1 MAHNAS
7 CDVSNCDH
15 TTTPWYVT
23 WCELYDEIHIQSAPE
38 DCDNHVLT
46 MSYRHSSSCPA
57 HPDYKSNAQCDPS
70 ECEGLREA
78 MANAKLIVE
87 SVNDATFGGQ
97 LLVNQTLFEE
107 VGV

>member
-1 MAHNAS
+1 MGS
-7 CDVSNCDH
+7 EMCIRDR
-15 TTTPWYVT
+15 
-23 WCELYDEIHIQSAPE
+23 SAPE

-57 HPDYKSNAQCDPS
+57 HPDYKSNAQCDSS

-78 MANAKLIVE
+78 MSNAKLIVE

-97 LLVNQTLFEE
+97 LLINQTLFDE

>member
-1 MAHNAS
+1 MTLLGQV
-7 CDVSNCDH
+7 DTGH

-23 WCELYDEIHIQSAPE
+23 WFPEYREIHIQSAPE
-38 DCDNHVLT
+38 ESDNHVL
-46 MSYRHSSSCPA
+46 MMKYNHSSSCPA

-70 ECEGLREA
+70 ECEGLRQA
-78 MANAKLIVE
+78 MSNAKLIVE

-97 LLVNQTLFEE
+97 LLINQTLWDE

>member
-1 MAHNAS
+1 MTLLGQV
-7 CDVSNCDH
+7 DTGY

-46 MSYRHSSSCPA
+46 ISYKHSSSCPA
-57 HPDYKSNAQCDPS
+57 HPDYKSNAQCDPT
-70 ECEGLREA
+70 ECVGLREA
-78 MANAKLIVE
+78 MSNAKLIVE
-87 SVNDATFGGQ
+87 SVNEATGFDK
-97 LLVNQTLFEE
+97 LLINQFLFDE

>member
-1 MAHNAS
+1 MK
-7 CDVSNCDH
+7 H

-23 WCELYDEIHIQSAPE
+23 WCELCDEIHIQSAPE
-38 DCDNHVLT
+38 DSDNHVLT

-87 SVNDATFGGQ
+87 SVNEKTFGGQ
-97 LLVNQTLFEE
+97 LLVNQTLFDE

>member
-1 MAHNAS
+1 ME
-7 CDVSNCDH
+7 H

-23 WCELYDEIHIQSAPE
+23 WMPEYNEIHIQSAPE
-38 DCDNHVLT
+38 ESDIHVL
-46 MSYRHSSSCPA
+46 SIH
-57 HPDYKSNAQCDPS
+57 YKG
-70 ECEGLREA
+70 EEGLREA

-97 LLVNQTLFEE
+97 LLINTTLWDE

>member
-1 MAHNAS
+1 ME
-7 CDVSNCDH
+7 H

-23 WCELYDEIHIQSAPE
+23 WCELYDEIHIQSAP
-38 DCDNHVLT
+38 DDSDNHVLT
-46 MSYRHSSSCPA
+46 MSYKHSSSCPA

-87 SVNDATFGGQ
+87 SVNEKTFGGQ
-97 LLVNQTLFEE
+97 LLINQTLWDE

>member
-1 MAHNAS
+1 ME
-7 CDVSNCDH
+7 H

-38 DCDNHVLT
+38 DSDNHVLT

-97 LLVNQTLFEE
+97 LLINQTLFDE

>member
-1 MAHNAS
+1 MSHDVS
-7 CDVSNCDH
+7 CHVSNCDH

-23 WCELYDEIHIQSAPE
+23 WSELYDEIHIQSAPE
-38 DCDNHVLT
+38 DSDNHVLT

-97 LLVNQTLFEE
+97 LLINQTLFEE

>member
-1 MAHNAS
+1 MTLLGQV
-7 CDVSNCDH
+7 DTGY

-46 MSYRHSSSCPA
+46 MSYKHSGSCPA
-57 HPDYKSNAQCDPS
+57 HPDYKSNAQCDPT

-78 MANAKLIVE
+78 MSNAKLIVE
-87 SVNDATFGGQ
+87 SVNDKTFGGQ
-97 LLVNQTLFEE
+97 LLVNQTLFDE

>member
-1 MAHNAS
+1 MG
-7 CDVSNCDH
+7 H

-38 DCDNHVLT
+38 DSDNHVLT

-57 HPDYKSNAQCDPS
+57 HPDYKSNAECDPS
-70 ECEGLREA
+70 ECEGLRQA
-78 MANAKLIVE
+78 MSNAKLIVE

-97 LLVNQTLFEE
+97 LLINQTLFDE
-107 VGV
+107 VGVQKWILKSL

>member
-1 MAHNAS
+1 MTLLGQV
-7 CDVSNCDH
+7 DTGY

-46 MSYRHSSSCPA
+46 ISYKHSSSCPA

-70 ECEGLREA
+70 ECVGLREA

-87 SVNDATFGGQ
+87 SVNEKTFGGQ
-97 LLVNQTLFEE
+97 LLINTTLFDE

>member
-1 MAHNAS
+1 MG
-7 CDVSNCDH
+7 H

-23 WCELYDEIHIQSAPE
+23 WCELYDELHIQSAP
-38 DCDNHVLT
+38 DDSDNHVLT

-78 MANAKLIVE
+78 MCNAKLIVE
-87 SVNDATFGGQ
+87 SVNEKTFGGQ
-97 LLVNQTLFEE
+97 LLINQTLWDE

>member
-1 MAHNAS
+1 MK
-7 CDVSNCDH
+7 H

-46 MSYRHSSSCPA
+46 MSYKHSSSCPA

-97 LLVNQTLFEE
+97 LLINQTLFEE

>member
-1 MAHNAS
+1 MG
-7 CDVSNCDH
+7 H

-38 DCDNHVLT
+38 DSDNHVLT

-70 ECEGLREA
+70 ECEGLRQA
-78 MANAKLIVE
+78 MSNAKLIVE
-87 SVNDATFGGQ
+87 SVNEKTFGGQ
-97 LLVNQTLFEE
+97 LLINQTLWDE

>member
-1 MAHNAS
+1 MTHDVS

-23 WCELYDEIHIQSAPE
+23 WSELYDEIHIQSAPE

-46 MSYRHSSSCPA
+46 MSYKHSSSCPA

-87 SVNDATFGGQ
+87 SVNEKTFGGQ
-97 LLVNQTLFEE
+97 LLINQTLFEE

>member
-1 MAHNAS
+1 MTLLGQV
-7 CDVSNCDH
+7 DTGY

-46 MSYRHSSSCPA
+46 ISYKHSSSSPA

-70 ECEGLREA
+70 ECVGLREA

-87 SVNDATFGGQ
+87 SVNDKTFGGQ
-97 LLVNQTLFEE
+97 LLINTTLFDE

>member
-1 MAHNAS
+1 ME
-7 CDVSNCDH
+7 H

-38 DCDNHVLT
+38 DSDNHVLT
-46 MSYRHSSSCPA
+46 MSYKHSSSCPA
-57 HPDYKSNAQCDPS
+57 HPDYKSNAECDPS
-70 ECEGLREA
+70 ECEGLRQA

-97 LLVNQTLFEE
+97 LLINQTLFDE